1 MDLDRDFEQLPN
13 RPVNTE
19 SRTDPPSGAVR
30 VPAPRADAGP
40 DGEPR
45 LDTLR
50 AVTRH
55 MATADHL
62 DTVLQS
68 IVTALVERADGLF
81 SRLFL
86 YLYDHECDIC
96 RARIDAGQQVA
107 SDQRS
112 LHLLATAGPSRNPD
126 GPRHRMPLDGPRL
139 ASEVMR
145 TGTPLHLPD
154 VRLNERA
161 MQDSVIS
168 ELVRDRGAVGMA
180 GYPLTYRGERLGVV
194 GYVSRNTISVEAF
207 EMLGIFADQ
216 AAMAIK
222 NAFLFRE
229 LERYKERLQIENAY
243 LAEEIRADRGF
254 EDLVGASPALKSVI
268 RQVKQVAQVD
278 TTVLLTGETGTGKEL
293 VARAIHGLSPRSSR
307 PLIKMNC
314 GAIPQGLVESE
325 LFGHERGAFTG
336 ALQRRIG
343 RFELADKGTLFMD
356 EVGEL
361 PLDTQIKLLRVLQE
375 HELERVGG
383 TRSINVDVRLVAAT
397 NRDLDAEV
405 TAGRFR
411 SDLYFRLNV
420 FPIHIPPLRERPEDI
435 PLLVRHFLAYFQR
448 KLAKPIHG
456 LTPGSMPELK
466 RYAWPGNIRELQN
479 VVERACVIARSPI
492 VDAAD
497 ALRMS
502 GDDAR
507 EAEEPIVTLEEAE
520 RNLVR
525 RALAVTHGK
534 VHGEGGAAALLG
546 LNGNTL
552 RSRMQK
558 LGIGKHVS

>member
-1 MDLDRDFEQLPN
+1 M
-13 RPVNTE
+13 NTE
-19 SRTDPPSGAVR
+19 SRTDPQPALAQTPAAYARPADEG
-30 VPAPRADAGP
+30 APRL
-40 DGEPR
+40 E
-45 LDTLR
+45 TLR

-68 IVTALVERADGLF
+68 IVSGLVERADGLF

-86 YLYDHECDIC
+86 YLDDHECDVC
-96 RARIDAGQQVA
+96 RERIDAGAQVA
-107 SDQRS
+107 TDQRS
-112 LHLLATAGPSRNPD
+112 LHLLATAGPSRNPN
-126 GPRHRMPLDGPRL
+126 GPRHRVPLDGPRL

-145 TGTPLHLPD
+145 TGTPLYLPD
-154 VRLNERA
+154 VRSDERA
-161 MQDSVIS
+161 MRDPVIS
-168 ELVRDRGAVGMA
+168 ELVRERGAVGMA
-180 GYPLTYRGERLGVV
+180 GYPLDFRGERLGVV
-194 GYVSRNTISVEAF
+194 GYVSRNTISKEAF
-207 EMLGIFADQ
+207 DMLGIFADQ

-229 LERYKERLQIENAY
+229 LDRYKERLQVENAY
-243 LAEEIRADRGF
+243 LAEEIRAERGF
-254 EDLVGASPALKSVI
+254 EEVVGASPALRAVI
-268 RQVKQVAQVD
+268 RQVKQVAPVD
-278 TTVLLTGETGTGKEL
+278 STVLLTGETGTGKEL
-293 VARAIHGLSPRSSR
+293 IARAIHGLSPRSGR

-314 GAIPQGLVESE
+314 GAIPHGLVESE

-383 TRSINVDVRLVAAT
+383 TRQIKVDVRLVAAT

-405 TAGRFR
+405 SAGRFR
-411 SDLYFRLNV
+411 SDLFFRLNV
-420 FPIHIPPLRERPEDI
+420 FPIHIPPLRERPDDI
-435 PLLVRHFLAYFQR
+435 PILVRHFLRHFQR
-448 KLAKPIHG
+448 KLGKPLHTVTTAS
-456 LTPGSMPELK
+456 LSELQ
-466 RYAWPGNIRELQN
+466 RYSWPGNIRELQN
-479 VVERACVIARSPI
+479 VVERACVLARSPT
-492 VDAAD
+492 VDVAD

-502 GDDAR
+502 GD
-507 EAEEPIVTLEEAE
+507 EAAHREEPILTLEEAE
-520 RNLVR
+520 RALVR
-525 RALAVTHGK
+525 RALAATNGK
-534 VHGEGGAAALLG
+534 VHGVGGAAELLG

>member
-1 MDLDRDFEQLPN
+1 MAIVDIDREFEQLPN
-13 RPVNTE
+13 RPLNTE
-19 SRTDPPSGAVR
+19 ARTDPPSGAVR

-40 DGEPR
+40 EGEPR

-68 IVTALVERADGLF
+68 IVTALVERANGLF

-96 RARIDAGQQVA
+96 RARINAGQQVA

-112 LHLLATAGPSRNPD
+112 LHLLATAGPSRNPN

-268 RQVKQVAQVD
+268 RQVKQVAPVD

-383 TRSINVDVRLVAAT
+383 TRANQRRRASGRGHQPRSRRRGDRRQVPLGSLLPAQRLSDSHPAAPGAA
-397 NRDLDAEV
+397 RGRP
-405 TAGRFR
+405 TARQA
-411 SDLYFRLNV
+411 L
-420 FPIHIPPLRERPEDI
+420 
-435 PLLVRHFLAYFQR
+435 
-448 KLAKPIHG
+448 
-456 LTPGSMPELK
+456 PGVLP
-466 RYAWPGNIRELQN
+466 AQ
-479 VVERACVIARSPI
+479 
-492 VDAAD
+492 
-497 ALRMS
+497 
-502 GDDAR
+502 AR
-507 EAEEPIVTLEEAE
+507 EADPRTDPGQPPGAEAICLAGKHPRAPE
-520 RNLVR
+520 RRRTCLCAGADSHRRRGRCIANVR
-525 RALAVTHGK
+525 R
-534 VHGEGGAAALLG
+534 
-546 LNGNTL
+546 
-552 RSRMQK
+552 
-558 LGIGKHVS
+558 

>member
-1 MDLDRDFEQLPN
+1 M
-13 RPVNTE
+13 NTE
-19 SRTDPPSGAVR
+19 SRTDRQSASVQTPAAYARPADEGA
-30 VPAPRADAGP
+30 
-40 DGEPR
+40 PR

-68 IVTALVERADGLF
+68 IVSGLVERADGLF

-86 YLYDHECDIC
+86 YLDDHECEIC
-96 RARIDAGQQVA
+96 RERIDAGAQVA

-112 LHLLATAGPSRNPD
+112 LHLLATAGPSRNPN
-126 GPRHRMPLDGPRL
+126 GPRHRVPLDGPRL

-154 VRLNERA
+154 VRSDERA
-161 MQDSVIS
+161 MRDPVIS
-168 ELVRDRGAVGMA
+168 ELVRERGAVGMA
-180 GYPLTYRGERLGVV
+180 GYPLDFRGERLGVV
-194 GYVSRNTISVEAF
+194 GYVSRNTISKEAF
-207 EMLGIFADQ
+207 DMLGIFADQ

-222 NAFLFRE
+222 NALLFRE
-229 LERYKERLQIENAY
+229 LDRYKERLQIENAY
-243 LAEEIRADRGF
+243 LAEEIRAERGF
-254 EDLVGASPALKSVI
+254 EEVVGASPALRAVI
-268 RQVKQVAQVD
+268 RQVKQVAPVD
-278 TTVLLTGETGTGKEL
+278 STVLLTGETGTGKEL

-314 GAIPQGLVESE
+314 GAIPHGLVESE

-383 TRSINVDVRLVAAT
+383 TRQINVDVRLVAAT

-405 TAGRFR
+405 GAGRFR
-411 SDLYFRLNV
+411 SDLFFRLNV
-420 FPIHIPPLRERPEDI
+420 FPIHIPPLRERPDDI
-435 PLLVRHFLAYFQR
+435 PLLVRHFLGHFQR
-448 KLAKPIHG
+448 KLGKPLHTVTPAS
-456 LTPGSMPELK
+456 LTELQ
-466 RYAWPGNIRELQN
+466 RYPWPGNIRELQN
-479 VVERACVIARSPI
+479 VVERACVLARSPT
-492 VDAAD
+492 VDVAD

-502 GDDAR
+502 GEDGA
-507 EAEEPIVTLEEAE
+507 EKEEPIQTLENAE
-520 RNLVR
+520 RALVR
-525 RALAVTHGK
+525 RALAATNGK
-534 VHGEGGAAALLG
+534 VHGADGAAALLG

-558 LGIGKHVS
+558 LGITKHVS